1 VRTRQDFAFI
11 VRVVCVAF
19 CLVALMMMAGCGRRT
34 VTAEE
39 GEMTC
44 AQCHLDRELLK
55 ADLKADPPPE
65 PVKAENEG
73 EG

>member
-1 VRTRQDFAFI
+1 VRVRPRFAFI
-11 VRVVCVAF
+11 VRLVCLGVCV
-19 CLVALMMMAGCGRRT
+19 VALVLASGCARKT
-34 VTAEE
+34 PKAEE
-39 GEMTC
+39 GDMTC
-44 AQCHLDRELLK
+44 AQCHLDRALLK